1 MLTETFQLSLFPK
14 SQTGQV
20 VNVASVPQPS
30 PFRYPGGKTWL
41 VPIARKWLSEQ
52 PKQPKELI
60 EPFAGGAIIGLT
72 AAFEG
77 LAQHITLV
85 ELDEDVASVWQTI
98 LEGDYQLLAQQI
110 VNFAATE
117 EALQEILAQPPSS
130 CHERAFQT
138 ILRNR
143 TQRGGILAYG
153 AGKIRHGENGR
164 GLFSRWYPQ
173 TLSRRI
179 IEIGQIRERICFI
192 QGDGMSILQQYA
204 NQKETVFFLDPP
216 YTADGKR
223 AGSRLYRHS
232 RLDHNKLFEL
242 AEGLAGDFLMTYD
255 DNTMVQQLA
264 KQHGLMH
271 RSIPMKNTH
280 HSLMQELLIGR
291 DLSWLG

>member
-1 MLTETFQLSLFPK
+1 
-14 SQTGQV
+14 
-20 VNVASVPQPS
+20 
-30 PFRYPGGKTWL
+30 
-41 VPIARKWLSEQ
+41 
-52 PKQPKELI
+52 
-60 EPFAGGAIIGLT
+60 
-72 AAFEG
+72 
-77 LAQHITLV
+77 
-85 ELDEDVASVWQTI
+85 
-98 LEGDYQLLAQQI
+98 
-110 VNFAATE
+110 
-117 EALQEILAQPPSS
+117 
-130 CHERAFQT
+130 
-138 ILRNR
+138 
-143 TQRGGILAYG
+143 
-153 AGKIRHGENGR
+153 
-164 GLFSRWYPQ
+164 
-173 TLSRRI
+173 
-179 IEIGQIRERICFI
+179 
-192 QGDGMSILQQYA
+192 MSILQQYA